1 MSFVVAIPEMV
12 QSAAQDLARVGSSL
26 AEATATVAAP
36 TTGIIAAA
44 EDEVSAAIASLFG
57 DFGQQYQALSAQAQ
71 AFHGQFVN
79 LVNASAGAYVSA
91 EVANVQQTLLGE
103 ISAPGRAL
111 GGELLGAVG
120 QRFGALNGAATGAPA
135 AALTQ
140 DINGFGA
147 MVAAPYQA
155 LASTTVT
162 NAQTVF
168 AATGQSL
175 NTLARGTSTW
185 FSLLAS
191 DPAAALGNLQTA
203 AQSVAVIG
211 SPTDLGWN
219 MVQHTLGG
227 VTQFNPSDTSQPSI
241 PVNNAHN
248 QIYEN
253 LVGIGSDFN
262 PGPDSAVLKA
272 VVDLASS
279 PLSGVLMGFA
289 GPVVSPGVALFN
301 EAGAIFGDLTGG
313 NPMGAFGRLIGTP
326 ATVVDAFFNGAN
338 LDISPLAPL
347 FNGFVSAGSDGVQ
360 TLTGGSLGFG
370 GLFSPGQV
378 VYGPGGETYYGVG
391 GSFLNS
397 LGLDFVYSSDEFV
410 GPTQLTGT
418 FNIAP
423 APVGP
428 IGAVAGLIDIVGNA
442 LGGNLLPPP
451 LDE

>member
-1 MSFVVAIPEMV
+1 MSFVIAAPEVV
-12 QSAAQDLARVGSSL
+12 QSAAQDLAGIGSSL
-26 AEATATVAAP
+26 AEASATVSGP
-36 TTGIIAAA
+36 TTGILAAA
-44 EDEVSAAIASLFG
+44 QDEVSAAIASMFG
-57 DFGQQYQALSAQAQ
+57 NFGQQFQTVSSQAQ

-103 ISAPGRAL
+103 LSAPGAL
-111 GGELLGAVG
+111 GGGILGAVG
-120 QRFGALNGAATGAPA
+120 QSFGALTGATTGAPA
-135 AALTQ
+135 AAAL
-140 DINGFGA
+140 DLNGFGS

-155 LASTTVT
+155 LTSTTAT

-175 NTLARGTSTW
+175 NTLARGTSTF
-185 FSLLAS
+185 FSLLAT

-203 AQSVAVIG
+203 VQSGAVIG
-211 SPTDLGWN
+211 SPTDLGWH

-262 PGPDSAVLKA
+262 PGPDTAALKA

-289 GPVVSPGVALFN
+289 GPFVSPGVALFN

-313 NPMGAFGRLIGTP
+313 NPMGALGRLIGTP
-326 ATVVDAFFNGAN
+326 ATVVNAFFNGAS
-338 LDISPLAPL
+338 LDISPLAPFL
-347 FNGFVSAGSDGVQ
+347 NDFVSAGSDGVQ

-397 LGLDFVYSSDEFV
+397 LGVNFVYSSDEFV

-428 IGAVAGLIDIVGNA
+428 IGAVAGLIDIFGNA
-442 LGGNLLPPP
+442 LGGSLLPPP
-451 LDE
+451 VEE